1 MLHIYGEGSRD
12 FGDTV
17 LRNMFEA
24 RKRVFVDLLGWD
36 VPVLAGRYEL
46 DQFDTPAARYLVL
59 AGSDGTHR
67 ASARLLPTTRPHLL
81 DSVFA
86 ALCDGEAPRGP
97 DVFEITRFCLD
108 RSLDRQARRAA
119 RDALVMALARFGVA
133 EGITLYT
140 AIAEPAWLRQIL
152 GFGWRCRLLGA
163 EREMGGSRLI
173 AFGIEIASDTPALL
187 EQAGIRGT
195 LPLTQEARHA
205 A

>member
-1 MLHIYGEGSRD
+1 MLHIYGEGSPD
-12 FGDTV
+12 FGDAL

-46 DQFDTPAARYLVL
+46 DQFDTPAARYLVV
-59 AGSDGTHR
+59 AGRDGTHR

-86 ALCDGEAPRGP
+86 ALCDGEVPCGP
-97 DVFEITRFCLD
+97 DIFEITRFCLD
-108 RSLDRQARRAA
+108 RSLDRHSRRAA
-119 RDALVMALARFGVA
+119 RDELVMALARFGVA
-133 EGITLYT
+133 QGITLYT

-152 GFGWRCRLLGA
+152 GFGWRCRMLGS
-163 EREMGGSRLI
+163 EREMCGSRLT

-187 EQAGIRGT
+187 ERAGIHGT
-195 LPLTQEARHA
+195 LPLAWETRHA